1 MERRIMTPE
10 RADKIL
16 EKFKPREDKVIKEGL
31 DCLEKHM
38 GRFNAQ
44 HFLEIYVIRSIEEAR
59 GKDYTKWRQENPP
72 EEDPELMALLDDD
85 DGLELDMDSQLQ
97 PAFLHNNTLT
107 A

>member
-1 MERRIMTPE
+1 MYKHRTEEEI
-10 RADKIL
+10 
-16 EKFKPREDKVIKEGL
+16 EKLFARFRPREDKVIKEGM

-44 HFLEIYVIRSIEEAR
+44 HFLDIYVIRSIKESR

-85 DGLELDMDSQLQ
+85 DREYMGLDAQ
-97 PAFLHNNTLT
+97 PKPEYVHSNTLT

>member
-16 EKFKPREDKVIKEGL
+16 EKFRYREDRAIKEGM

-38 GRFNAQ
+38 GRLHAQ
-44 HFLEIYVIRSIEEAR
+44 QFLDIYVIRSIEEAR

-72 EEDPELMALLDDD
+72 EEDPELMALVDSDDD
-85 DGLELDMDSQLQ
+85 LDLQ
-97 PAFLHNNTLT
+97 MEPAYVTNKFQ
-107 A
+107 AA

>member
-16 EKFKPREDKVIKEGL
+16 EKFRYREDKVIKEGL

-44 HFLEIYVIRSIEEAR
+44 HFLTIYVVRSIEDSI

-72 EEDPELMALLDDD
+72 EEDPELMALVDSDDD
-85 DGLELDMDSQLQ
+85 LDLQ
-97 PAFLHNNTLT
+97 MEPAYVTNKFQ
-107 A
+107 AA